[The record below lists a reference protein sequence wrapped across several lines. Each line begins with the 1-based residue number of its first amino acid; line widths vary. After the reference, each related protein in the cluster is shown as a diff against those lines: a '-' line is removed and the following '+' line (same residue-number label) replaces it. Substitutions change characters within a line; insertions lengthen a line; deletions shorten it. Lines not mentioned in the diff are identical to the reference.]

1 MSQPVLVVRENIP
14 MNDQISER
22 WPLDIAIIDGL
33 GSDPQ
38 SFHVVFPGGKDRGTR
53 GNGEM
58 QLEELLHRTTKSVV
72 MFYRPG
78 PPGPKGKLR

>member
-1 MSQPVLVVRENIP
+1 MRENLPIS
-14 MNDQISER
+14 DEVSER

-33 GSDPQ
+33 YDEE

-53 GNGEM
+53 GSDYM
-58 QLEELLHRTTKSVV
+58 RLEEILHRTTKSVV

-78 PPGPKGKLR
+78 VNK

>member
-1 MSQPVLVVRENIP
+1 MSQPVLVVRENKT
-14 MNDQISER
+14 MKDDISER

-33 GSDPQ
+33 GDDPL

-53 GNGEM
+53 PSGEM
-58 QLEELLHRTTKSVV
+58 KLEEILNRTTKAVV

-78 PPGPKGKLR
+78 GSVKPR

>member
-1 MSQPVLVVRENIP
+1 
-14 MNDQISER
+14 MNDQTSTR

-33 GSDPQ
+33 GSDAE

-53 GNGEM
+53 GSGEM
-58 QLEELLHRTTKSVV
+58 KLEDILRRTTISVV

-78 PPGPKGKLR
+78 R